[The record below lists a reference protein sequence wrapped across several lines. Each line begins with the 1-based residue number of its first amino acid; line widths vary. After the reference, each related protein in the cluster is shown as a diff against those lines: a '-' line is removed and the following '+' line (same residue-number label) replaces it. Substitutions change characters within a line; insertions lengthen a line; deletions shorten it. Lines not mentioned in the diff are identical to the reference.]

1 MAKYDI
7 CFRLVLWD
15 TGLTGI
21 EASSEEEAA
30 KKAMDE
36 AVVTL
41 RNEKTDKR
49 WCPNFIKPE
58 LVVINGKRYDAPHE
72 YTKLRLNIGT
82 AVSK

>member
-15 TGLTGI
+15 IGLTGI
-21 EASSEEEAA
+21 EASSEKEAA

-41 RNEKTDKR
+41 RNEKL
-49 WCPNFIKPE
+49 PE
-58 LVVINGKRYDAPHE
+58 GGVPILSNRS
-72 YTKLRLNIGT
+72 LL
-82 AVSK
+82 